1 MWRKEEATQ
10 GSINYIKVQ
19 VNFLNTRPVS
29 IFVPRIVSNLLPT
42 SLLPVAVSF
51 VSCATVHT
59 AKNTTKTT
67 QQAGCLFRT
76 PSREGWVRVRRVSC
90 AICARFQL
98 QLLGKQEFAP
108 KLIAQSMGWLS
119 YSVCGSYTHTHT
131 HRHSSSSN
139 KLLLP
144 LMFSLANKH
153 ATQSTRSQV
162 KPLINNFVIETK
174 LSLALAE

>member
-10 GSINYIKVQ
+10 RYINYIKVQ
-19 VNFLNTRPVS
+19 VNSLNTRPVS

-42 SLLPVAVSF
+42 GLLPVAVSF

-59 AKNTTKTT
+59 AKNTTKATA
-67 QQAGCLFRT
+67 QAGCLFRT
-76 PSREGWVRVRRVSC
+76 PSREGWVRVRRVLC
-90 AICARFQL
+90 AICTRFQL
-98 QLLGKQEFAP
+98 LLLENREFAP
-108 KLIAQSMGWLS
+108 KLIAQSMGWQS
-119 YSVCGSYTHTHT
+119 TVSADHIRTRTHT
-131 HRHSSSSN
+131 HRHSSN
-139 KLLLP
+139 KLL